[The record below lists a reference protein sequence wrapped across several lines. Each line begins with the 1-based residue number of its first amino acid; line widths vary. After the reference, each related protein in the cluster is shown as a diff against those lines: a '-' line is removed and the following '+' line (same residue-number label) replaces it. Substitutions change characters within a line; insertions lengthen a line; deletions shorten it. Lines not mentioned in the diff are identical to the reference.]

1 MSRRFYSTSI
11 SIPEIDCRLCRRF
24 IEFFDH
30 PPIHGLDL
38 TEPVCLGWSDKQPSL
53 GVYESF
59 GKAVTRLRV

>member
-11 SIPEIDCRLCRRF
+11 SIPEIDCRLRRPF
-24 IEFFDH
+24 IELFGH

-38 TEPVCLGWSDKQPSL
+38 TEPTCLGRSDEQPSL